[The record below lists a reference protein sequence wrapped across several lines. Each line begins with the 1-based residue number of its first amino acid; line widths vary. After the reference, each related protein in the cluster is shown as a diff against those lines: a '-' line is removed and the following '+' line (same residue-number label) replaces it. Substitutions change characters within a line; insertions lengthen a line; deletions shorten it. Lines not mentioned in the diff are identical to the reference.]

1 VLLVQGPDIQ
11 QMGFR
16 IAHFSRV
23 HQGRRVW
30 LEHNLVP
37 RVAPGNGLFCSAASR
52 SRLISGRA
60 RPPAVPP
67 KRSEFGLQSL
77 RVRSCP
83 HDQGFLGSLLMTA
96 PNLIS
101 GILLHTCATAGRGDT
116 IDFRPYLA
124 AGATFWKIFAVCAAT
139 ARSKQDR
146 NLSPCTCLRRRSE
159 SGRGKSRR
167 HNASVSARSAQ
178 SRWLW
183 ALRQKAH
190 STSPRGK

>member
-1 VLLVQGPDIQ
+1 
-11 QMGFR
+11 MGFR
-16 IAHFSRV
+16 SAHFSRV
-23 HQGRRVW
+23 HQGRRFW

-37 RVAPGNGLFCSAASR
+37 RVASENGLFCSAASR

-60 RPPAVPP
+60 RPSSRAAQALGI
-67 KRSEFGLQSL
+67 RASASQG
-77 RVRSCP
+77 VRSGP
-83 HDQGFLGSLLMTA
+83 HDQGFSGSLLMTA
-96 PNLIS
+96 PNLTS

>member
-1 VLLVQGPDIQ
+1 MLLAQGPDIQ

-16 IAHFSRV
+16 SAHFSRV
-23 HQGRRVW
+23 HQARRVW
-30 LEHNLVP
+30 LDTTWFP
-37 RVAPGNGLFCSAASR
+37 ASR
-52 SRLISGRA
+52 PRA
-60 RPPAVPP
+60 DSFVAA
-67 KRSEFGLQSL
+67 G
-77 RVRSCP
+77 SCP

-96 PNLIS
+96 PNLTS

-116 IDFRPYLA
+116 IDFRPFLA
-124 AGATFWKIFAVCAAT
+124 AGATFWKILAVCAAT

-159 SGRGKSRR
+159 SGRGKSPR